1 MDNRKTELASVL
13 GLLIA
18 ALLWGISY
26 PLTKCVEDCPTFY
39 TVSLRFLTAGIF
51 MAIVFCKRLKKMNK
65 TILKYAFLLSFGL
78 TCMYIFS
85 TLGIKYTTSVRASF
99 FTSLSFVIVP
109 LLNLLI
115 FRLRLT
121 KITVISVLICTVGM
135 FLLTYTPDMGSFG
148 LNIGDFICILAATA
162 GSLHIILLDRVTK
175 KEGMDPMLF
184 TTMLMLFIALW
195 GTLIALPTGAFAY
208 KGTGLQLGTIVALG
222 LLCSAAA
229 FLLQSI
235 CQKYVPSNRVG
246 IILAMEPASG
256 CMLSV
261 LLLGEVMSLGAWIGA
276 AVIMGSLLYMEVA
289 TSKEEQ
295 KIKLN
300 EEAV

>member
-1 MDNRKTELASVL
+1 
-13 GLLIA
+13 
-18 ALLWGISY
+18 
-26 PLTKCVEDCPTFY
+26 
-39 TVSLRFLTAGIF
+39 
-51 MAIVFCKRLKKMNK
+51 
-65 TILKYAFLLSFGL
+65 
-78 TCMYIFS
+78 
-85 TLGIKYTTSVRASF
+85 
-99 FTSLSFVIVP
+99 
-109 LLNLLI
+109 
-115 FRLRLT
+115 
-121 KITVISVLICTVGM
+121 
-135 FLLTYTPDMGSFG
+135 
-148 LNIGDFICILAATA
+148 
-162 GSLHIILLDRVTK
+162 
-175 KEGMDPMLF
+175 MLF

-195 GTLIALPTGAFAY
+195 GTLIAIPTGAFAY
-208 KGTGLQLGTIVALG
+208 KGTSLQLGTIVALG

-276 AVIMGSLLYMEVA
+276 VVIMGSLLYMEVA